1 MSGQFNLG
9 RSLTDHRQPPI
20 PAARLAAAQGTLRV
34 YRFMAFL
41 TDVVLLSGCILLIFK
56 YGTSAD
62 VEPETG
68 YVWIAHGWFYL
79 IYVMVTATLGFKLRW
94 PLPRYVLVMLAGTI
108 PTMSFV
114 AEHFVTEAVRNAAEP
129 QPVPARD

>member
-1 MSGQFNLG
+1 MNPL
-9 RSLTDHRQPPI
+9 LDHRQPPI
-20 PAARLAAAQGTLRV
+20 PADRLASARGILRA

-41 TDVVLLSGCILLIFK
+41 TGVVLVCGCIELIFQ
-56 YGTSAD
+56 YGTSLD
-62 VEPETG
+62 VQKAG
-68 YVWIAHGWFYL
+68 YIWIAHGWFYL

-114 AEHFVTEAVRNAAEP
+114 AEHVVTRAIREAAEP

>member
-1 MSGQFNLG
+1 MTEGFNLG
-9 RSLTDHRQPPI
+9 RSLLDHRQPPI

-41 TDVVLLSGCILLIFK
+41 TGVVLLSGCILLIFK
-56 YGTSAD
+56 YGTSVD

-94 PLPRYVLVMLAGTI
+94 PLPRYVFVMLAGTI